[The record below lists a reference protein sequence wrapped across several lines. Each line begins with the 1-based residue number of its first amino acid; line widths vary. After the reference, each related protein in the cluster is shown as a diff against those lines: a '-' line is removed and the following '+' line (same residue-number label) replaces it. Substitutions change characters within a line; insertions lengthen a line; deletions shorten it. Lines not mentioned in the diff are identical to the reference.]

1 MPAGANIT
9 LRHLPG
15 ALACTALTARTW
27 RLQAT
32 TRVVPTPM
40 LGGQKR
46 RAGCTPFY
54 PRVAPSAA
62 PGILPHHIFVIPCC
76 SRWYLELADAV
87 CWGLVVEEVRSG
99 PHDRVGPL
107 GFFIVDGIF
116 AQLLLFPW
124 AAPATF
130 GLMSTPAHSP
140 PCPLGDISVAPP
152 IVRAVAR
159 LADSNLALAV

>member
-1 MPAGANIT
+1 MT
-9 LRHLPG
+9 LRYAPG
-15 ALACTALTARTW
+15 DLGCTVLTAVTR

-32 TRVVPTPM
+32 TRVAQTPM
-40 LGGQKR
+40 PGGQR
-46 RAGCTPFY
+46 HRAGSTLYY
-54 PRVAPSAA
+54 PRVARLIA
-62 PGILPHHIFVIPCC
+62 PGIFPHRIFVIPCC
-76 SRWYLELADAV
+76 LRWYLELADAV

-124 AAPATF
+124 AAPAILV
-130 GLMSTPAHSP
+130 LMSTPAECH
-140 PCPLGDISVAPP
+140 PCPLGYMSVALP
-152 IVRAVAR
+152 IARAVAR

>member
-1 MPAGANIT
+1 MT
-9 LRHLPG
+9 LRHPPG
-15 ALACTALTARTW
+15 DLACTALTART
-27 RLQAT
+27 RRPQAT
-32 TRVVPTPM
+32 TRVAPTPM

-107 GFFIVDGIF
+107 GFFIVDGVF

-124 AAPATF
+124 AVAAIF
-130 GLMSTPAHSP
+130 GSMSTPAQCHP
-140 PCPLGDISVAPP
+140 RPLGNMSVALP
-152 IVRAVAR
+152 IARAVAR
-159 LADSNLALAV
+159 LADSDLALAV